1 MVWPMGIV
9 SMLSPL
15 AILRQLRIG
24 KESSTFERL
33 GRSRHVADLRLIFS
47 VTVIIVLV
55 CAVLAIAF
63 CFEHEVI
70 SNWPDVRKS
79 TNGWIWVRLAFTS
92 IADSGAFI
100 GAVGAV
106 GCGVLAW
113 TYQAGSARLGVIDL
127 FACEITTLCRVAVVV
142 EMVKRYIELFQ
153 DGPEVGRR
161 RDIDGESPDDT
172 TKFTSQESYF
182 PIFDSS
188 VKELQS
194 LEADV
199 VKHVTAFYTYMKV
212 MRDSLR
218 RLATVTPPSS
228 SSPLGNDWHRAICN
242 VIYMQFLGLESARK
256 AIRDLIEYEPTQAEE
271 IVTILLSELL
281 AYGFL
286 RQQFRGD
293 IRQQRLEARDQVYR
307 REIPELY
314 RLVMAGQGPQWN
326 AAKDLSAEMMR
337 RFDLVLA
344 DTPTM
349 RERRAAL
356 DLARAARPE
365 HGLVD

>member
-1 MVWPMGIV
+1 M
-9 SMLSPL
+9 
-15 AILRQLRIG
+15 
-24 KESSTFERL
+24 
-33 GRSRHVADLRLIFS
+33 
-47 VTVIIVLV
+47 
-55 CAVLAIAF
+55 
-63 CFEHEVI
+63 I

-161 RDIDGESPDDT
+161 RDIDGESPT
-172 TKFTSQESYF
+172 TQPSSRRKKATFRFSIQ
-182 PIFDSS
+182 S

-212 MRDSLR
+212 MRDSSADWPRSLHR
-218 RLATVTPPSS
+218 RPASRSAPLAPCDLQCDLHAVSRAGERTE
-228 SSPLGNDWHRAICN
+228 GN
-242 VIYMQFLGLESARK
+242 
-256 AIRDLIEYEPTQAEE
+256 
-271 IVTILLSELL
+271 
-281 AYGFL
+281 
-286 RQQFRGD
+286 
-293 IRQQRLEARDQVYR
+293 
-307 REIPELY
+307 
-314 RLVMAGQGPQWN
+314 QGP
-326 AAKDLSAEMMR
+326 DR
-337 RFDLVLA
+337 IRA
-344 DTPTM
+344 DTGGGD
-349 RERRAAL
+349 RHHSAQ
-356 DLARAARPE
+356 
-365 HGLVD
+365 